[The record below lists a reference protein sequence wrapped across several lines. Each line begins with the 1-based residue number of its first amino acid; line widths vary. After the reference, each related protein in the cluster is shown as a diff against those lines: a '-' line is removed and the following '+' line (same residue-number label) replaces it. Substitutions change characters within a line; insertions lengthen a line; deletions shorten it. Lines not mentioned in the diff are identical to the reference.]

1 MEHIAY
7 NSRLSYHKSKFGAV
21 REGEEVVF
29 RLVMPRVFQVS
40 AVYLLLFND
49 NGKCHR
55 HGFDW
60 ECMEGEQEEWWR
72 LSCSVP
78 EKGLYFYRFEFDT
91 PSGRQS
97 VTKINSCQ
105 GALTDRGD
113 NWQLT
118 VFDRDFDTP
127 DEFKGGVIYQI
138 FPDRFCSSGKPKKDV
153 PEGRIMQKDIFAM
166 PKWAPDENG
175 IVHNND
181 FFGGDL
187 KGIEGK
193 LDYLSSLGVT
203 CIYLNPIFK
212 AQSNHRYDTGD
223 YEIID
228 PLVGNERDFK
238 SLCKKAKEKNIRI
251 ILDGVFS
258 HTGVD
263 SKYFNM
269 YGNYDSLGA
278 YQSKES
284 PYFDWYKFKIWPND
298 YVSWWGIKILPE
310 VDESN
315 ENYLD
320 YISGENGIVR
330 KWLRLGASGWRLDV
344 ADELPDVFLDRLRLA
359 VKRENKNAYILGEV
373 WEDASNKTS
382 YSQRRRYLLGDQ
394 LDSVMNYPFYEAIC
408 RFVRT
413 GDTDGFRDRVMTVLE
428 NYPKPCVDVLM
439 NHIGTHDTSRI
450 VNVLAGENSQG
461 KDRKWQSEHPLSSQQ
476 LKRGKK
482 LLKIAAAIQFTLPGI
497 PSVYYGDE
505 AGLSGY
511 ADPFNRRFF
520 PWGEEDEQLTDYYR
534 ALGQIRKVF
543 DCFKTGDFEMISDVC
558 GCIAFL
564 RRGAK
569 DCVMTIA
576 NRNPHEIDYFLPE
589 GYEVKKVLL
598 GGEQVENF
606 VKVGG
611 DCAAVVHLTKR

>member
-21 REGEEVVF
+21 REGEEIVF
-29 RLVMPRVFQVS
+29 RIVMPRYYQVS

-49 NGKCHR
+49 NGRCHR
-55 HGFDW
+55 IGFDW
-60 ECMEGEQEEWWR
+60 ERMEGEHEEWWR
-72 LSCSVP
+72 LSHCVH
-78 EKGLYFYRFEFDT
+78 EKGLYFYRFEYDT
-91 PSGRQS
+91 PSGRQTI
-97 VTKINSCQ
+97 TKINGCQ
-105 GALTDRGD
+105 GALSDRGE

-118 VFDRDFDTP
+118 VFDKDFETP
-127 DEFKGGVIYQI
+127 DSFKGGVIYQI
-138 FPDRFCSSGKPKKDV
+138 FPDRFCASGSAKKDV
-153 PEGRIMQKDIFAM
+153 PPDRIMQNDIFAM

-187 KGIEGK
+187 KGIEKK

-223 YEIID
+223 YELID
-228 PLVGNERDFK
+228 PLLGTEKDFR
-238 SLCKKAKEKNIRI
+238 SLCKKAKDKNIKI

-258 HTGVD
+258 HTGID
-263 SKYFNM
+263 SKYFNF
-269 YGNYDSLGA
+269 YGNYDSVGA
-278 YQSKES
+278 YQSKQS
-284 PYFDWYKFKIWPND
+284 PYYDWYKFKNWPDD
-298 YVSWWGIKILPE
+298 YVSWWGIRILPE
-310 VDESN
+310 INEDDEK
-315 ENYLD
+315 YLD
-320 YISGENGIVR
+320 YISGPDGIIR
-330 KWLRLGASGWRLDV
+330 KWLRAGASGWRLDV

-359 VKRENKNAYILGEV
+359 VKQENRDAYILGEV

-394 LDSVMNYPFYEAIC
+394 LDGVMNYPFCEAIC

-413 GDTDGFRDRVMTVLE
+413 GDTNGFANMILTVLE

-461 KDRKWQSEHPLSSQQ
+461 RDRKWQSEHPMSSQQ

-497 PSVYYGDE
+497 PSIYYGDE

-520 PWGEEDEQLTDYYR
+520 PWGEEDEDLTNYYR
-534 ALGQIRKVF
+534 TLGKIRKDH
-543 DCFKTGDFEMISDVC
+543 DCFKTGDFELVSDVC
-558 GCIAFL
+558 GCIAFI
-564 RRGAK
+564 RHGER
-569 DCVMTIA
+569 DHVMTIA
-576 NRNPHEIDYFLPE
+576 NRNPHAIDYNLPE
-589 GYEVKKVLL
+589 GYAVKKVLS
-598 GGEQVENF
+598 GAPSEGCC
-606 VKVGG
+606 VKVDG
-611 DCAAVVHLTKR
+611 DCAALVVLTKE